1 MAPISFKELENFFEI
16 LNLYQYLTIICK
28 LFLGRVKSYLVN
40 SPLPLK
46 GGFTKYYLQE
56 ARLDLAWY
64 SGHNKLFETLEKAY
78 YPDCWEKL
86 IMTNNGACRNWSRNG
101 KPRGKKCLS
110 GLFRWVTVLE
120 ALKIEYSLLPSW
132 SDFST

>member
-1 MAPISFKELENFFEI
+1 MDS
-16 LNLYQYLTIICK
+16 
-28 LFLGRVKSYLVN
+28 
-40 SPLPLK
+40 
-46 GGFTKYYLQE
+46 
-56 ARLDLAWY
+56 AWY

-86 IMTNNGACRNWSRNG
+86 IMTNNGASRNG
-101 KPRGKKCLS
+101 QGMENQGVIKFLS
-110 GLFRWVTVLE
+110 GLFRWVTDLE